1 MPISETDLDT
11 FYSVLLNEKDA
22 LQPGNPLYVENLHF
36 DPQRDVMVEM
46 AREIR
51 LSQNAG
57 YIAYFT
63 GNRGT
68 GKSTELLRLQK
79 MLSEQGQTALYIDL
93 TEYLID
99 GEPPDVKTLL
109 VLLALAFA
117 READALLGS
126 DFRKSTPLR
135 RFWQYMNGTDI
146 ELEKLDAH
154 AFKLKLSSGSGFQA
168 RFMAETKNDGATWI
182 EEAREAITA
191 VAAAIKQR
199 TGVGGVS
206 LLFDSFERI
215 RAKSPSAEV
224 EFYAR
229 IAEIFNSVNFL
240 RFVGVSVV
248 YSVPPYVPVIANVQN
263 QVNLRVLGSVRVF
276 EAAHGTLRRQPRRE
290 GLDKMRA
297 VLDRRYPRWAE
308 IIAPDTLDVLAERS
322 GGDLRLFLNQLV
334 RAVLAGSY
342 HALERLPSRPDDEIV
357 NDLLANQENQMGS
370 LLYLDHLPV
379 LLRIVDESNVVVT
392 DPKEQAA
399 AARLFDERLL
409 FNYANGVQWV
419 DANPMIWARIERYR
433 TEQAASKARA
443 VVTVPDGVAARPI
456 SAS

>member
-1 MPISETDLDT
+1 MPVSEIDLDN
-11 FYSVLLNEKDA
+11 FYSVLLNEKEA
-22 LQPGNPLYVENLHF
+22 LPPGDRLYVENLHF
-36 DPQRDVMVEM
+36 DAQRDVMEEL

-68 GKSTELLRLQK
+68 GKSTELLRLMQ
-79 MLSEQGQTALYIDL
+79 MLKAQGQTALYIDL

-117 READALLGS
+117 READELFGTDL
-126 DFRKSTPLR
+126 RKSSVLR
-135 RFWQYMNGTDI
+135 RFWQYMNTTEV
-146 ELEKLDAH
+146 ELEKLDVH
-154 AFKLKLSSGSGFQA
+154 AFKLKLSSGSGFQS
-168 RFMAETKNDGATWI
+168 RFMQETRNDGATWI
-182 EEAREAITA
+182 EEARVAIAA
-191 VAAAIKQR
+191 VASAIKER
-199 TGVGGVS
+199 TGRPGVS

-215 RAKSPSAEV
+215 RAKSPSAEA

-229 IAEIFNSVNFL
+229 IAEIFNSVNLL
-240 RFVGVSVV
+240 RFVGISVV
-248 YSVPPYVPVIANVQN
+248 YSVPPYLPVIANVQN

-276 EAAHGTLRRQPRRE
+276 EKPTAQARRRPRRE
-290 GLDKMRA
+290 GLDKLRS
-297 VLDRRYPRWAE
+297 VLDRRYARWSE
-308 IIAPDTLDVLAERS
+308 VIAPTTLDLLAERS

-334 RAVLAGSY
+334 RSVVSGAY
-342 HALERLPSRPDDEIV
+342 HALERLPIQPTDEIV
-357 NDLLANQENQMGS
+357 LDLIATQENQMSS

-379 LLRIVDESNVVVT
+379 LLRIVDEANVVVT

-419 DANPMIWARIERYR
+419 DANPMIWTRIDRYR
-433 TEQAASKARA
+433 AERTAEKASAA
-443 VVTVPDGVAARPI
+443 VNETDT
-456 SAS
+456 SASHMRGSS